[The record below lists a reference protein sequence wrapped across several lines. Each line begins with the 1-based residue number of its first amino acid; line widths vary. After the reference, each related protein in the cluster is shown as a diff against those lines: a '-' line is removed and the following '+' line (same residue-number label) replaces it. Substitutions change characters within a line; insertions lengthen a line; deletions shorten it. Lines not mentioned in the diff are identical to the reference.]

1 MSNPALDALR
11 RNVSGKVATGEAEAI
26 AGIPASAHPL
36 QFACPSCGADV
47 FAPCGRNVPEDTFHV
62 MRHREAD
69 AANWRALRAE
79 MPIYG
84 PVPLFTPVDVM
95 RGQTG
100 LDV

>member
-26 AGIPASAHPL
+26 AGIPVGAHPL

-47 FAPCGRNVPEDTFHV
+47 FDPCRVSISDAYHET
-62 MRHREAD
+62 RHREAD
-69 AANWRALRAE
+69 AADWRALRAE

-100 LDV
+100 LDI